1 MQRKLFSRLE
11 DNANMYLEHT
21 YSHIQRVPPSPSP
34 SPAPPFPLLPSFP
47 AWKKPIVCGR
57 HAHGDQYKATDFV
70 VPTSGRVDIVF
81 TPEDEGPTQ
90 TYKVHS
96 FAGPGVALGMY
107 NTDQVCVCVCV
118 CTCLYLHD

>member
-1 MQRKLFSRLE
+1 M
-11 DNANMYLEHT
+11 
-21 YSHIQRVPPSPSP
+21 
-34 SPAPPFPLLPSFP
+34 
-47 AWKKPIVCGR
+47 CGR

-70 VPTSGRVDIVF
+70 VPSSGRVDIVF

-96 FAGPGVALGMY
+96 FSGPGVALGMY

-118 CTCLYLHD
+118 LVCVCIHAYMHRCVLG